1 MRTLLLPLIT
11 ALIAAAA
18 LLGGCQNNQEP
29 GTATLPDACSQPP
42 ESGMCK
48 AAFQRY
54 YYDADS
60 GSCQTFIWGGC
71 KGSVP
76 FETLEAC
83 TQACNA
89 TGSPAPAKGAPVS
102 TSANKEAQQ

>member
-1 MRTLLLPLIT
+1 MRQLTLPMILALGLL
-11 ALIAAAA
+11 A
-18 LLGGCQNNQEP
+18 GCQNSDSD
-29 GTATLPDACSQPP
+29 AALPDACSQPP

-60 GSCQTFIWGGC
+60 DSCRTFIWGGC

-76 FETLEAC
+76 FETMQDC
-83 TQACNA
+83 VSTCNA
-89 TGSPAPAKGAPVS
+89 SSSDAAAPYAGKGAP
-102 TSANKEAQQ
+102 Q